1 VREGIVSVP
10 AAMVTVEFLGM
21 ARFRAGRSEVRARG
35 GTVGELLR
43 AVIAECPR
51 LAGMIADGDKLSR
64 QYLVSFEGERFV
76 DDAAEPVP
84 AGCRVLILGADAGG

>member
-1 VREGIVSVP
+1 VP
-10 AAMVTVEFLGM
+10 AAPVTVEFLGV
-21 ARFRAGRSEVRARG
+21 ARFRAGRPEVCAIG

-43 AVIAECPR
+43 AVIAQCPT
-51 LAGMIADGDKLSR
+51 LSGLISDGDKLSR

-76 DDAAEPVP
+76 DDTAEPVP